1 MSDLLKDFSFDL
13 QRFEITVLETGLT
26 SIINLEDIK
35 GLSSAVETD
44 VSGGLST
51 FHGGYFWN
59 GSASLID
66 GTFFNGM
73 SGVQV
78 QIKYDAYQVTGLS
91 VAGGASTDIY
101 TFYNITGVSEIDFN
115 TTGALESNEVTFTK
129 LSSGSESNII
139 ITSDYPVSLKG
150 ISINDFNFSSLAA
163 GGVSFSLDEIVL
175 RTDIAGYSYPFVD
188 SVSFTNGTMYVS
200 EHIKKLIVNG
210 GSDPLTVDKPFS
222 YTVNGDDNILSLTET
237 GTFVESFDGAT
248 QVVPVAAEEG
258 QVTVGN
264 QTFAYTSGGSAAVII
279 DGGVISGFAFG
290 GLSDKVSI
298 SAGAPSGFGVRY
310 IEDNANADNES
321 EVSFTNL
328 SASGYTAELVGLS
341 AAGVSSTYQI
351 SITPNA
357 KVLQVNDSLSI
368 TNASG
373 SMAIVINED
382 GELQDVE
389 LTGTGDALSG
399 DLSFVEIAG
408 DSSFFSEVATATLTY
423 MGEDLFRV
431 SGLSANDAL
440 TFDGVTYSFN
450 SVGADNV
457 SVTFSGFNRTATAA
471 ALSGITA
478 GASTVIEID
487 GISSATTTNINGQ
500 ALTINQDFTY
510 SYNTD
515 DVVISVEG
523 DNVDLTATGDATRVY
538 VSGDSATI
546 LGSEFSEIE
555 FASDSSGFIV
565 NGSAVTGV
573 IMDDDGDTFTTNA
586 TTAAAGVSIANVTMA
601 GLSNLA
607 DQVSFT
613 RNGSASDADT
623 SIEVRGFQ
631 ELSIVDGQDGSQI
644 AIAAYGARDDIDDGL
659 AVTVDKNGNITGIS
673 DTFTDDVIRVTGATG
688 ASGISIEDSYIKT
701 GSGSFAYAVG
711 GDSTALLLLKKNDT
725 VELIGGVDII
735 QPAAGSSSIALEGKN
750 YAFSGDSAYF
760 SVGSTS
766 AGNVYGFNFMSAGDY
781 ISGGVSSLIL
791 TYGDNESLLVHS
803 VIVARRKIHF
813 DRL

>member
-26 SIINLEDIK
+26 SLIHLEDIK

-66 GTFFNGM
+66 GIFVNEM

-91 VAGGASTDIY
+91 VAGGASTDVY

-115 TTGALESNEVTFTK
+115 TTGAVESNEVTFTK

-139 ITSDYPVSLKG
+139 ITADYPVSLKG
-150 ISINDFNFSSLAA
+150 ISINDFNFSSLDA
-163 GGVSFSLDEIVL
+163 GGASFSLDEIVL
-175 RTDIAGYSYPFVD
+175 TTAGYSYPFVK

-200 EHIKKLIVNG
+200 KHIEKLTVNG

-222 YTVNGDDNILSLTET
+222 YTINGDDNILLLTAA
-237 GTFVESFDGAT
+237 GTSVGSFDGAT
-248 QVVPVAAEEG
+248 QVVPAAAEEG
-258 QVTVGN
+258 QVTVGD
-264 QTFAYTSGGSAAVII
+264 QTFTYTSGGSAAVII
-279 DGGVISGFAFG
+279 DGGIISGFAFG
-290 GLSDKVSI
+290 GLSDKVSVA
-298 SAGAPSGFGVRY
+298 AGAPSGFGVRY

-546 LGSEFSEIE
+546 FGSEFSEIE

-573 IMDDDGDTFTTNA
+573 IIDDDGDTFTTDGI
-586 TTAAAGVSIANVTMA
+586 TAAGVSIANVTMA

-659 AVTVDKNGNITGIS
+659 AVTVDKNGNIVGIS
-673 DTFTDDVIRVTGATG
+673 DTFEGDVIRVTGATG
-688 ASGISIEDSYIKT
+688 ASGIAIEDSYIKT
-701 GSGSFAYAVG
+701 GSGSFGYAVG

-781 ISGGVSSLIL
+781 ISGGISSLIL

-803 VIVARRKIHF
+803 VILVRRKIHF